1 MYKQENG
8 LNTPKSMQRSSYRHA
23 LRALTRAD
31 HARLDDL
38 FSALD
43 ITRRVDYAR
52 FIGVHLAV
60 FEVLRPQLSP
70 ASLTRPQLLAGLAC
84 LRCDLA
90 TLGQRRLETRAGHGE
105 ADGLDPL
112 AVDYVVAGSRL
123 GLKVLQARWA
133 GSTDPLVR
141 AAGAYFTQPFAA
153 SPWPKVCRALS
164 KVPLES
170 ARAGAITRDTRRIFN
185 LFAAAYGSVA
195 KVKDVSEITSQSGIT
210 RQDMQNALSSKGN
223 PRTENIKGSLI

>member
-8 LNTPKSMQRSSYRHA
+8 LNTSKPMQRSYRHE
-23 LRALTRAD
+23 LKALTRAD

-60 FEVLRPQLSP
+60 FEVLRPHLSP

-84 LRCDLA
+84 LRRDLA

-105 ADGLDPL
+105 ADGLAPL

-123 GLKVLQARWA
+123 GLKVLKARWT
-133 GSTDPLVR
+133 GSADPLVR

-164 KVPLES
+164 KVPVDS

-185 LFAAAYGSVA
+185 LFAAAYQRSGSISPA
-195 KVKDVSEITSQSGIT
+195 ACPKPQAGQTHGIT
-210 RQDMQNALSSKGN
+210 A
-223 PRTENIKGSLI
+223 

>member
-8 LNTPKSMQRSSYRHA
+8 LDTSTPMQRSSYRHE

-31 HARLDDL
+31 HARLDDQ

-43 ITRRVDYAR
+43 ITRRVDYTR

-60 FEVLRPQLSP
+60 FEVLRPHLSP

-84 LRCDLA
+84 LQRDLA
-90 TLGQRRLETRAGHGE
+90 TLGQRRLKTQAGHGE
-105 ADGLDPL
+105 TDGLAPL

-123 GLKVLQARWA
+123 GLKVLKTRWA
-133 GSTDPLVR
+133 GSADPLVR
-141 AAGAYFTQPFAA
+141 AAGAYFAQPFAA

-164 KVPLES
+164 KVPVES
-170 ARAGAITRDTRRIFN
+170 ARAGAITRDTRRIFD
-185 LFAAAYGSVA
+185 LFAAAYQRSGSISA
-195 KVKDVSEITSQSGIT
+195 AAFLKPQAGQTHGT
-210 RQDMQNALSSKGN
+210 TA
-223 PRTENIKGSLI
+223 

>member
-1 MYKQENG
+1 
-8 LNTPKSMQRSSYRHA
+8 MQRSYRHE
-23 LRALTRAD
+23 LKALTRVD
-31 HARLDDL
+31 HAHLDDL

-60 FEVLRPQLSP
+60 FEVLRPHLSP

-84 LRCDLA
+84 LQRDLA
-90 TLGQRRLETRAGHGE
+90 TLGQRRLETQAGHGE

-133 GSTDPLVR
+133 GSADPLVL

-164 KVPLES
+164 KVPVDS
-170 ARAGAITRDTRRIFN
+170 ARAGAITRDTRRIFD
-185 LFAAAYGSVA
+185 LFAAVYGRSA
-195 KVKDVSEITSQSGIT
+195 RVKGVSEIASQIGIT
-210 RQDMQNALSSKGN
+210 RQEPQKALSSRGN
-223 PRTENIKGSLI
+223 PRTENISEIP

>member
-8 LNTPKSMQRSSYRHA
+8 LNTSKPMQRGYRHE
-23 LRALTRAD
+23 LKALTRAD
-31 HARLDDL
+31 HARLHDL

-60 FEVLRPQLSP
+60 FEVLRPHLSP

-84 LRCDLA
+84 LQRDLA
-90 TLGQRRLETRAGHGE
+90 TLGQRCLKTQAGHGE

-123 GLKVLQARWA
+123 GLKVLKTRWA
-133 GSTDPLVR
+133 SSSDPLVR
-141 AAGAYFTQPFAA
+141 AAGAYFTQPNA
-153 SPWPKVCRALS
+153 SPAWPKVCRALS
-164 KVPLES
+164 TVPLDS
-170 ARAGAITRDTRRIFN
+170 ARAGAITRDTKRIFD
-185 LFAAAYGSVA
+185 LFAATYRRGQPL
-195 KVKDVSEITSQSGIT
+195 IT
-210 RQDMQNALSSKGN
+210 D
-223 PRTENIKGSLI
+223 RTAQ

>member
-1 MYKQENG
+1 
-8 LNTPKSMQRSSYRHA
+8 MQRSYRHE

-60 FEVLRPQLSP
+60 FEVLRPHLSP

-84 LRCDLA
+84 LQRDLA
-90 TLGQRRLETRAGHGE
+90 TLGQRRLEIQAGHGE
-105 ADGLDPL
+105 ADGLAPL

-123 GLKVLQARWA
+123 GLKVLKTRWA
-133 GSTDPLVR
+133 GSADPLVR

-153 SPWPKVCRALS
+153 SLWPKVCRALS
-164 KVPLES
+164 KIPVDS

-185 LFAAAYGSVA
+185 LFAAAYGSAARVRG
-195 KVKDVSEITSQSGIT
+195 VSAMTSQIGIT
-210 RQDMQNALSSKGN
+210 RQEPQKALSSRGK
-223 PRTENIKGSLI
+223 PCIENISEIP

>member
-1 MYKQENG
+1 
-8 LNTPKSMQRSSYRHA
+8 MQRSYRHA

-60 FEVLRPQLSP
+60 FEVLRPHLAP

-84 LRCDLA
+84 LRRDLA
-90 TLGQRRLETRAGHGE
+90 ILGQRRQETRAGHGE

-133 GSTDPLVR
+133 SSSDPLVR
-141 AAGAYFTQPFAA
+141 AAGAYFTQPNAA
-153 SPWPKVCRALS
+153 PAWPKVCRALS
-164 KVPLES
+164 KVPVDS
-170 ARAGAITRDTRRIFN
+170 IRAGVITRDTRRIFD
-185 LFAAAYGSVA
+185 LFAVAYQRSGSISPAAFPKPQAGQTYGTTA
-195 KVKDVSEITSQSGIT
+195 
-210 RQDMQNALSSKGN
+210 
-223 PRTENIKGSLI
+223 

>member
-8 LNTPKSMQRSSYRHA
+8 LDTPKPMQRSYRHE

-52 FIGVHLAV
+52 FIGVHLTV
-60 FEVLRPQLSP
+60 FEVLRPHLSP
-70 ASLTRPQLLAGLAC
+70 ASLTRPQLLAGLTC
-84 LRCDLA
+84 LQRDLA
-90 TLGQRRLETRAGHGE
+90 TLGQRRLETQAGHGE
-105 ADGLDPL
+105 ADGLEPL

-123 GLKVLQARWA
+123 GLKVLKARWA
-133 GSTDPLVR
+133 GSADPLVR

-164 KVPLES
+164 KVPVDS

-185 LFAAAYGSVA
+185 LFAAAYGSA
-195 KVKDVSEITSQSGIT
+195 ARVKGVSEITSQISIT
-210 RQDMQNALSSKGN
+210 GQELQKALSSKGN

>member
-1 MYKQENG
+1 
-8 LNTPKSMQRSSYRHA
+8 MQRSYRHE

-60 FEVLRPQLSP
+60 FEVLRPHLAP

-84 LRCDLA
+84 LRRDLA
-90 TLGQRRLETRAGHGE
+90 TLGQRRLETQAGHGE

-112 AVDYVVAGSRL
+112 AVDYVVAGARL

-133 GSTDPLVR
+133 GSADPLVR
-141 AAGAYFTQPFAA
+141 AAGAYFTQPNAA

-164 KVPLES
+164 KLPLDS

-185 LFAAAYGSVA
+185 LFAAAYQRAASISAATCPKPQTGQ
-195 KVKDVSEITSQSGIT
+195 THGIT
-210 RQDMQNALSSKGN
+210 A
-223 PRTENIKGSLI
+223 

>member
-8 LNTPKSMQRSSYRHA
+8 LDTPKPMQRSYRHE

-60 FEVLRPQLSP
+60 FEVLRPHLSP
-70 ASLTRPQLLAGLAC
+70 AGLTRPQLLAGLAC
-84 LRCDLA
+84 LQRDLA
-90 TLGQRRLETRAGHGE
+90 TLGQRRLETQARHGE
-105 ADGLDPL
+105 ADGLEPL

-123 GLKVLQARWA
+123 GLKVLQAHRA
-133 GSTDPLVR
+133 GSADPLVR
-141 AAGAYFTQPFAA
+141 AAGAYFTQPNAA

-164 KVPLES
+164 KVPVDS
-170 ARAGAITRDTRRIFN
+170 ARASAITRDTRRIFN
-185 LFAAAYGSVA
+185 LFAAAYGSA
-195 KVKDVSEITSQSGIT
+195 ARVKGVSEITSQISIT
-210 RQDMQNALSSKGN
+210 GQELQKALSSKGN